1 MNDVPLCV
9 REEKRENEQ
18 TDSTESK
25 IAEKSETDGSA
36 APRAA
41 RQDQFPAGETRGE
54 MMSHEGAPDS
64 NLAAKRAM
72 ASDLIGMGFSASQA
86 CRILHLSR
94 HELGKRRD
102 AGTAGRPGRRKVT
115 R

>member
-1 MNDVPLCV
+1 MNDAPLCE
-9 REEKRENEQ
+9 REEKRETHRNE
-18 TDSTESK
+18 STENG
-25 IAEKSETDGSA
+25 IAEKSDADGTAS
-36 APRAA
+36 PRAA
-41 RQDQFPAGETRGE
+41 RQDQVRAGEARGE
-54 MMSHEGAPDS
+54 MRSHEGAPNS

-72 ASDLIGMGFSASQA
+72 AADLIGMGFSASQA

>member
-18 TDSTESK
+18 ADSTDSK
-25 IAEKSETDGSA
+25 IAEKSETDGTA

-41 RQDQFPAGETRGE
+41 RQDQFPAGEARGE
-54 MMSHEGAPDS
+54 MRSREGAPNS

-72 ASDLIGMGFSASQA
+72 AADLIGMGFSASQA

-94 HELGKRRD
+94 HELGKRGN
-102 AGTAGRPGRRKVT
+102 AGAAERLQRRSK
-115 R
+115 